1 MVVHI
6 AHKYLIL
13 NKIYFVFGLGPA
25 RQIHPLLSLALN
37 ALFYPV
43 GQNCFCQTHSTEARW
58 HNRMGTKMAY
68 ELKQGNLANESGE
81 ELLQLGLQYC
91 LGQGVRQNRVE
102 AHKWFS
108 ISALKGCEAAK
119 AYRIELAQEM
129 SVQEI
134 AASLRMARELIT
146 LH

>member
-1 MVVHI
+1 MVARI

-25 RQIHPLLSLALN
+25 SQIHPPLSLALN

-58 HNRMGTKMAY
+58 PNRMGTKMAY
-68 ELKQGNLANESGE
+68 ELKQRNLANESGE

>member
-1 MVVHI
+1 
-6 AHKYLIL
+6 
-13 NKIYFVFGLGPA
+13 
-25 RQIHPLLSLALN
+25 
-37 ALFYPV
+37 
-43 GQNCFCQTHSTEARW
+43 
-58 HNRMGTKMAY
+58 MAY

-91 LGQGVRQNRVE
+91 LGQGVMQNRVE

>member
-1 MVVHI
+1 M
-6 AHKYLIL
+6 AHD
-13 NKIYFVFGLGPA
+13 
-25 RQIHPLLSLALN
+25 
-37 ALFYPV
+37 
-43 GQNCFCQTHSTEARW
+43 
-58 HNRMGTKMAY
+58 MM
-68 ELKQGNLANESGE
+68 QGNLVNESGE
-81 ELLQLGLQYC
+81 ALLQLGLQFC
-91 LGQGVRQNRVE
+91 LGQGVTPSRVE

-146 LH
+146 MH